1 MKSLLTKEVISY
13 QNFDMLAS
21 DILSLASEILPN
33 QTLYI
38 NSLNDFTQV
47 TLKVKNN
54 DQNIRLEEGTTIP
67 IEDAICNL
75 IDYRIGAPLVI
86 DDLRNTNGL
95 EKVQKTIHSINAGAY
110 VGIPITLKNGIRFGT
125 LCAASS
131 EAYQYDN
138 KRVDLLQ
145 KLAKMFS
152 YYLELEN
159 LAYRDSL
166 TGIFNRQHL
175 YRFFDESPFDYGV
188 VLMVDLDNFKTIND
202 TFGHD
207 LGNIVL
213 QEFANKLE
221 TFCKTTKY
229 GYPVRLGGD
238 EFVVVIPM
246 CDQPEELEPK
256 MKYLL
261 ELLSTWESPIGD
273 IKLTASVGGVYFH
286 KDSSW
291 TIRHVLKEADK
302 ALYEAKRLGKNRYKF
317 IDYIKR

>member
-47 TLKVKNN
+47 TLKVQKN
-54 DQNIRLEEGTTIP
+54 DLNIHLEEGTTIP
-67 IEDAICNL
+67 VEDAICNL
-75 IDYRIGAPLVI
+75 IDYRSDAPLI
-86 DDLRNTNGL
+86 IENLQSTSGL
-95 EKVQKTIHSINAGAY
+95 EKVKQTINDINAVSY
-110 VGIPITLKNGIRFGT
+110 LGIPITMKNGTRFGT

-131 EAYQYDN
+131 EAYHYDN
-138 KRVDLLQ
+138 KSVILLQ

-166 TGIFNRQHL
+166 TGIYNRQHL
-175 YRFFDESPFDYGV
+175 YRFFDESPYEHGV
-188 VLMVDLDNFKTIND
+188 VLMVDLDNFKSIND

-207 LGNIVL
+207 VGNQIL
-213 QEFANKLE
+213 QEFASKLE
-221 TFCKTTKY
+221 SFTNQTKY

-238 EFVVVIPM
+238 EFVVVLPM
-246 CDQPEELEPK
+246 CDQTDQIEHN
-256 MKYLL
+256 MSRLL
-261 ELLSTWESPIGD
+261 NLLSHWTTPIGE
-273 IKLTASVGGVYFH
+273 IKLTASIGVVIFNDDYH
-286 KDSSW
+286 P
-291 TIRHVLKEADK
+291 TIRTLLKKADD
-302 ALYEAKRLGKNRYKF
+302 ALYEAKKLGKNAYHL
-317 IDYIKR
+317 IK